1 MVRGHEPV
9 TNQTRQEYQRERLAK
24 YGGELEV
31 RRTGICD
38 TCGDRSSGTHCLTFT
53 LTNPDMCRGK
63 ITRGFRYEKSVSVV
77 GSAWPGEWF
86 PEHAEALAELHALA
100 KTTKERQTREVEGW
114 WTKQREE
121 RRATRREAQ

>member
-1 MVRGHEPV
+1 MATKKTRHEY
-9 TNQTRQEYQRERLAK
+9 NREQLAK
-24 YGGELEV
+24 YGGQLEV

-38 TCGDRSSGTHCLTFT
+38 TCGRRSSGTHCHTFT
-53 LTNPDMCRGK
+53 LTNPDICRGK
-63 ITRGFRYEKSVSVV
+63 ITRSFRYEKKVTAV
-77 GSAWPGEWF
+77 GYMWPGKWF

-121 RRATRREAQ
+121 RRRINQTRNH